1 MNNFLTRIKNIVR
14 HNPELLNGNFKDF
27 LYSELISFNLGNGE
41 PFKNME
47 HLFDDWIYRNRNKEN
62 LQTFVS
68 EKWPYFCQ
76 FANRGAVNIAGE
88 AIKLYIPL
96 NENRLYEGAN
106 RLFDFI
112 AREHIHHNSKIGKKI
127 RNDNVVVRV
136 SNMEEAIK
144 VIEFVK
150 NDPYIQDGL
159 MNTNPFTI
167 NVGGVGIA
175 KDGFR
180 SYNSELCNHLGK
192 FINILLSKDRLDDL
206 NMSTFH
212 EYLDSVKDFGDKDL
226 QIITKLQCQV
236 TTGKLLS
243 LDDFRNIIEGKEL
256 NKTFDKE
263 EIFKKVILAT
273 FNKYGMKHT
282 INAVARYR
290 YNGDDSGFTRGT
302 LGEGSRYDLTIN
314 KITMEDVNKFLEN
327 SNTRDGNAIEDY
339 INNIVGKK
347 KDDFTYLVD
356 AYKETYNKYGN
367 VQARRALSSY
377 IIYGEKKYIT
387 NNNNARDNL
396 GNVDFSR
403 LYDTLRESLNID
415 AFCSLEELTETFL
428 DEVEQQYMRG
438 YNL

>member
-27 LYSELISFNLGNGE
+27 LYSELIGFNLGSGE

-47 HLFDDWIYRNRNKEN
+47 HLFDDWIYRNRNKDN

-68 EKWPYFCQ
+68 EKYPYFCQ
-76 FANRGAVNIAGE
+76 FANANAVNIAGE

-112 AREHIHHNSKIGKKI
+112 DKEHVHHNSKIGKKI

-167 NVGGVGIA
+167 NVNGVGIA
-175 KDGFR
+175 KDGYR
-180 SYNSELCNHLGK
+180 SYNTELCNHLGK
-192 FINILLSKDRLDDL
+192 FINILVSKDRLDDL

-212 EYLDSVKDFGDKDL
+212 EYLDTVKDFGDKDL
-226 QIITKLQCQV
+226 QLITKLQCEV
-236 TTGKLLS
+236 TSGRELT
-243 LDDFRNIIEGKEL
+243 LDDFRSIVDGKDLEQSIE
-256 NKTFDKE
+256 KE
-263 EIFKKVILAT
+263 EIFRKVVKLT
-273 FNKYGMKHT
+273 FEKYGMQHT
-282 INAVARYR
+282 INAIARFR
-290 YNGDDSGFTRGT
+290 YNGSDIGFTRDNGA
-302 LGEGSRYDLTIN
+302 RYELTIN
-314 KITMEDVNKFLEN
+314 KITMNDVNKFLEN

-339 INNIVGKK
+339 INSIIGKK
-347 KDDFTYLVD
+347 NDLFSIIEN
-356 AYKETYNKYGN
+356 AYKETFYKYGN
-367 VQARRALSSY
+367 RQAATALENY
-377 IIYGEKKYIT
+377 IFYGETKYIT
-387 NNNNARDNL
+387 NNNNAREDIKGINHSQVIDIIKEGLGVDNYIS
-396 GNVDFSR
+396 N
-403 LYDTLRESLNID
+403 
-415 AFCSLEELTETFL
+415 EELVNYFINEM
-428 DEVEQQYMRG
+428 ENKYMHRN
-438 YNL
+438 YSK